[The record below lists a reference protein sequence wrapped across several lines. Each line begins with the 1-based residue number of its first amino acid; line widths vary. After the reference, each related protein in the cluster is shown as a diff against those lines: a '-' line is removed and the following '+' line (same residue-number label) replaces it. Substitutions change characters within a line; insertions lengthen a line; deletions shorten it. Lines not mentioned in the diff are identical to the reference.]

1 MTRADGSFGRYFHN
15 NLIQLSDLS
24 YAVTATYICQC
35 LSGLTWTQ
43 SRLIAASQVHSKAWH
58 GFGEGGCH
66 IAMKVIFRV
75 ADALL
80 VALSGN
86 LPQAKL
92 EWFPAAECG
101 T

>member
-1 MTRADGSFGRYFHN
+1 
-15 NLIQLSDLS
+15 
-24 YAVTATYICQC
+24 
-35 LSGLTWTQ
+35 
-43 SRLIAASQVHSKAWH
+43 
-58 GFGEGGCH
+58 
-66 IAMKVIFRV
+66 MKVIFRV